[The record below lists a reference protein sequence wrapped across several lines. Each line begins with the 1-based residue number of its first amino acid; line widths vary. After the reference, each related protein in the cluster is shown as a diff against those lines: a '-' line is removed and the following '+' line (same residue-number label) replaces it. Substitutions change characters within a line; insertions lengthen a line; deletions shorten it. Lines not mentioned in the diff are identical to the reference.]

1 LIVAF
6 AVPADHVVAA
16 GVANPGAR
24 PAGGNAVLIS
34 LIDVSLVLMH
44 SALLSC

>member
-6 AVPADHVVAA
+6 PVHADHVVAA

-24 PAGGNAVLIS
+24 PAGGDAVLIS
-34 LIDVSLVLMH
+34 LIDVSLILMH
-44 SALLSC
+44 SMLLSP